1 MRSPR
6 LPEANATATRGYI
19 VPKVKDEGPAG
30 WCINS
35 KVIGAFDRSSY
46 SRPLTAASASTML
59 DRARNTCPRR
69 RTCCRPPLP
78 SSSLDRFPFDFLRW
92 SLAASD
98 TLKRNFSVLIFL
110 YKRSFSFRAFQCSL
124 LIGRRTHGGESNGSR
139 RPLLRNPD
147 PRV

>member
-59 DRARNTCPRR
+59 DRAWNTCPRR
-69 RTCCRPPLP
+69 RTCCRSPLR

-92 SLAASD
+92 SLAAGGSS
-98 TLKRNFSVLIFL
+98 LKGNLSVLIL
-110 YKRSFSFRAFQCSL
+110 LHKRCFSFRAFQCNITIRL
-124 LIGRRTHGGESNGSR
+124 LIR
-139 RPLLRNPD
+139 
-147 PRV
+147 